1 MKKLML
7 LIAVLCIAVV
17 FSMKTP
23 DNASA
28 VYYKEQFP
36 EHQDTLDNV
45 LDIMIKIDP
54 KTVKSLS
61 LEQLVLYP
69 GCDLD
74 SPDGSTHS
82 IIEEKVVLG
91 DFNHEIIKKTDT
103 IIIRIYDNDLEDLNP
118 SSKCKEC
125 DPCLSGTVKITPLKG
140 DSFKKSFVVSS
151 KNYRSIL
158 IKTELCD

>member
-1 MKKLML
+1 MKKLIL
-7 LIAVLCIAVV
+7 LIAILCIAVV

-61 LEQLVLYP
+61 LEQLILYP

-82 IIEEKVVLG
+82 IIEDEIVLG
-91 DFNHEIIKKTDT
+91 DFKSEIIKQSDI

-118 SSKCKEC
+118 SSKCEEC
-125 DPCLSGTVKITPLKG
+125 DPCISGNVKITPLKG
-140 DSFKKSFVVSS
+140 DSFKKSFIVSS
-151 KNYRSIL
+151 KDYRSIL
-158 IKTELCD
+158 IKAELCD